1 VDYSELISSWAEMV
15 GKKMFAQVEQEE
27 WNQWR
32 SVSEQISVG
41 LRDVVGNTPVGMVA
55 RYRGPPGSVHEVAAA

>member
-1 VDYSELISSWAEMV
+1 VDYSDLISSWAEMV

-41 LRDVVGNTPVGMVA
+41 LRDVWVIRLSVLL
-55 RYRGPPGSVHEVAAA
+55 RYRGPSGSVHEVAAA